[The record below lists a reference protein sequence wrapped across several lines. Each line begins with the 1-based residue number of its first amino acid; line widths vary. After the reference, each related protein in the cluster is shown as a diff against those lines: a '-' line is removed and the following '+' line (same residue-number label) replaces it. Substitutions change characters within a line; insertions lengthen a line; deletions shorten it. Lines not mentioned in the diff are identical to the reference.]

1 VELVNKK
8 FSLFR
13 KILILVP
20 NWLIFVNLEREITLT
35 STLFMKKRLLILST
49 LLLTATGT
57 FAQQDMLVTHF
68 IFNKMT
74 FNPGAA
80 GIDDGICGTMLYRN
94 QWDRVNGAPN
104 SALLNVEANLHR
116 WAPVGAGLSFAHD
129 AIGFNRQNN
138 LLLNGAYHVITQ
150 HGTLGI
156 GVGVGMINFGLA
168 PVWVPPVTMV
178 DATLPASSS
187 ATTLDLN
194 FGLYWKAANKPY
206 YAGLSATHLAA
217 PDLKTSSILGA
228 SAGTAYTA
236 ARHYYAM
243 GGYTFKNIGNE
254 DGAIDVQTMVR
265 TDLVKFSVDLNARY
279 LYRNLFYGGV
289 TYRTFDGVAFM
300 GGFMPPMIPNFMIGY
315 SYDLTLN
322 KLSTISRGSHEVV
335 LKYCYYLPPVPR
347 TVTLHPRY
355 L

>member
-1 VELVNKK
+1 
-8 FSLFR
+8 
-13 KILILVP
+13 
-20 NWLIFVNLEREITLT
+20 
-35 STLFMKKRLLILST
+35 MKKSLLVLST
-49 LLLTATGT
+49 LLITIGAS
-57 FAQQDMLVTHF
+57 AQQDMLVTHF

-116 WAPVGAGLSFAHD
+116 WAPVGVGLSFAHD

-138 LLLNGAYHVITQ
+138 LLLNGVYHVITR

-156 GVGVGMINFGLA
+156 GAGAGMINFGLA
-168 PVWVPPVTMV
+168 PVWVPPVTLV
-178 DATLPASSS
+178 DATLPAASSVT
-187 ATTLDLN
+187 ALDVN
-194 FGLYWKAANKPY
+194 FGLYWKASEKPY
-206 YAGLSATHLAA
+206 YVGLSATHLNA
-217 PDLKTSSILGA
+217 PILGA
-228 SAGTAYTA
+228 SAGTSYNV

-243 GGYTFKNIGNE
+243 GGYTFRGILANGN
-254 DGAIDVQTMVR
+254 GSIDAQAMVR
-265 TDLVKFSVDLNARY
+265 TDLVATSVDLNVRY
-279 LYRNLFYGGV
+279 LHANLFYAGL

-300 GGFMPPMIPNFMIGY
+300 GGFMPPMIKNFMIGY

-322 KLSTISRGSHEVV
+322 KLATISRGSHELV